1 MNAKSNLKLLLKYII
16 KQKTFKFKFES
27 LDDAFA
33 LMPYG
38 LNKKLAKNVDV
49 VIQFE
54 LTGDEEQK
62 SHLII
67 KNQKCEYIKSL
78 HPNPTVTIKADSK
91 IWLDIINGNI
101 DSVKAYLD
109 KKYEMVGDAL

>member
-38 LNKKLAKNVDV
+38 LN
-49 VIQFE
+49 
-54 LTGDEEQK
+54 
-62 SHLII
+62 
-67 KNQKCEYIKSL
+67 
-78 HPNPTVTIKADSK
+78 
-91 IWLDIINGNI
+91 
-101 DSVKAYLD
+101 
-109 KKYEMVGDAL
+109 